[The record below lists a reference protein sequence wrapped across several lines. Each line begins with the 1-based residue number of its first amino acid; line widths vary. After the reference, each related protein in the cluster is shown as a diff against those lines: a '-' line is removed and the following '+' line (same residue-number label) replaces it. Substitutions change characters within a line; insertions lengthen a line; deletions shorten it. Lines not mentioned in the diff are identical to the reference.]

1 DSSRQ
6 SRYYKSITT
15 DQVDKEVLNM
25 DKVLEKEDFKE
36 FIKIALELKN
46 SNKEV
51 FEGYKNRMLG
61 AIEVQKLA
69 KS

>member
-1 DSSRQ
+1 
-6 SRYYKSITT
+6 
-15 DQVDKEVLNM
+15 M

-61 AIEVQKLA
+61 AIEIQKLA